1 MGCVLYELCTLKHP
15 FTGANQAGLIL
26 RIVRGKYEPIPSFYS
41 KDLADVVAK
50 CLQRD
55 TRKRPSI
62 HELLEMDCVKKKAK
76 TLNIV
81 IPSKDEVVAS
91 IENQKNEMMTTFQR
105 KKTEVEPKV
114 KSARDTPT
122 SSKTK
127 STKESSLSK
136 KGKDSNLVKEDSAKQ
151 KKLSSNKTE
160 IKSEHQIK
168 IEELENKVQERK
180 KKHEDFLKKRES
192 TKSTPKDNIA
202 ASYLRD
208 PEINKVKSEG
218 NKKSKEKSKDGDL
231 SDGKYAGRS
240 PLAVDVPKTSNN
252 QRVVRPGIKHADSD
266 LDIKKPKNTPQS
278 SQEVRN
284 KTSVDVSKNLRN
296 RAGQQTTGLS
306 RQAQL
311 AARKGS
317 DLYKKKAVQEQKHN
331 AYKKEVEDVY
341 NLPDFPKEGSS
352 SSDEDKYN
360 TMNKPAMQLVAELRA
375 KQDSKVKK
383 HYSAMHEKNK
393 SINDLNNQKMVLPKE
408 GKGSYNAEE
417 RKVSQKGF
425 LEAKSNFAHAK
436 SNNSQQNL
444 NDDDF
449 DDLLRAEKKGSQ
461 GGQQKLSSA
470 DIDDLLNGKKKDT
483 KQAKVGDD
491 EFDSLLNTKPSGAK
505 KSNLGSAASYPV
517 EMQWKINNDS
527 LAADEEEKEEAED
540 ADDLSLDDSV
550 EDVDAAFNF
559 TDTEFDANNRDDY
572 DVETEYL
579 RGAKTS
585 LHAIQEVDEE
595 SEQTIQKRKCEY
607 EIKGLEKRIKEIE
620 SEQKS
625 KWEH

>member
-1 MGCVLYELCTLKHP
+1 M
-15 FTGANQAGLIL
+15 
-26 RIVRGKYEPIPSFYS
+26 
-41 KDLADVVAK
+41 
-50 CLQRD
+50 
-55 TRKRPSI
+55 
-62 HELLEMDCVKKKAK
+62 
-76 TLNIV
+76 
-81 IPSKDEVVAS
+81 AS
-91 IENQKNEMMTTFQR
+91 IENQKNEMMTTFQH
-105 KKTEVEPKV
+105 KKTEVEPKA
-114 KSARDTPT
+114 KSARDTPS

-136 KGKDSNLVKEDSAKQ
+136 KGKDSDLVKEESAKQ
-151 KKLSSNKTE
+151 KKLSNNKTDF
-160 IKSEHQIK
+160 KSDHQIK

-180 KKHEDFLKKRES
+180 KKHEDFLKKRENS
-192 TKSTPKDNIA
+192 KSSPKDNIA
-202 ASYLRD
+202 ASYLKD

-231 SDGKYAGRS
+231 NDGKYVSKS
-240 PLAVDVPKTSNN
+240 PLAVDVPKTTNN
-252 QRVVRPGIKHADSD
+252 QRVVKPGIKHADSD
-266 LDIKKPKNTPQS
+266 LDIQKPKNTPQS

-284 KTSVDVSKNLRN
+284 KTSADVNKNLRN
-296 RAGQQTTGLS
+296 RAGQQTSGLS

-331 AYKKEVEDVY
+331 VYKKEVEDVY

-352 SSDEDKYN
+352 SSDEEKYN

-383 HYSAMHEKNK
+383 HSSAIHEKNK
-393 SINDLNNQKMVLPKE
+393 SINDINSQKMVLPKE
-408 GKGSYNAEE
+408 GRGSYNPEE
-417 RKVSQKGF
+417 RKGLSQKGF
-425 LEAKSNFAHAK
+425 TEAKSNFAHAK
-436 SNNSQQNL
+436 SNNAQQNL
-444 NDDDF
+444 NADDF
-449 DDLLRAEKKGSQ
+449 EDLLRAEKKSSH
-461 GGQQKLSSA
+461 GGQQKLNSA
-470 DIDDLLNGKKKDT
+470 DIDDLLNEKKKDP
-483 KQAKVGDD
+483 KQVKVGDD

-505 KSNLGSAASYPV
+505 KSGVPSVVSYPI
-517 EMQWKINNDS
+517 EPQWKIKNDK
-527 LAADEEEKEEAED
+527 LAAEEEEEKEEAED
-540 ADDLSLDDSV
+540 GDDLSLDDSV

-625 KWEH
+625 KWDH